1 MKKYGVKAIVATAIG
16 AALFFVL
23 GRFVAIPSG
32 IPDTNISIQY
42 GILGFFASV
51 FGPIVGVLSGL
62 IGHFFIDFS
71 FGWGVWW
78 SWVIAS
84 AVCGLIIGFGM
95 MKTDIQGG
103 ELGKRGILRFNI
115 VQVIAHLVSWVI
127 VAPVL
132 DILMYAEPANK
143 VFIQGFISAAINI
156 VTTGI
161 VGSLLLLAFVATIP
175 KKGSL
180 EAEEAPTEEA
190 PVEEAPAEEV
200 PAEEVPAEE
209 QPAE

>member
-1 MKKYGVKAIVATAIG
+1 MNWFIIVASKDNLQRSSLREEGEEMKKFSVKTIVATGIG

-32 IPDTNISIQY
+32 IPNTNISIQY
-42 GILGFFASV
+42 GLLAFIAAV
-51 FGPIVGVLSGL
+51 YGPIAGLLSGL

-84 AVCGLIIGFGM
+84 ALFGGAMGFATRKFTLEDGVFSKSDAVGFNVAQVVCHALAWA
-95 MKTDIQGG
+95 
-103 ELGKRGILRFNI
+103 
-115 VQVIAHLVSWVI
+115 VIA
-127 VAPVL
+127 PTL

-143 VFIQGFISAAINI
+143 VFIQGLVGGVANI
-156 VTTGI
+156 VTTAI
-161 VGSLLLLAFVATIP
+161 VGTLLCIAYAAAKP

-180 EAEEAPTEEA
+180 KEEN
-190 PVEEAPAEEV
+190 
-200 PAEEVPAEE
+200 
-209 QPAE
+209 